1 MGLIREP
8 DGVDFIIN
16 SGPLTPEDA
25 AEISA
30 WIRRR
35 RAATAK
41 ARAAREKLE
50 AKALAL
56 PSAERTQL
64 AYHLLSSLATEE
76 SDEPAREWA
85 AAAKARFET
94 LRSPQPSVAPN
105 QGKKAARRTKSA
117 RTRTDSQPGATTAGA
132 G

>member
-30 WIRRR
+30 WIRRS
-35 RAATAK
+35 RAASAK
-41 ARAAREKLE
+41 AKATREKLE

-56 PSAERTQL
+56 PTAERTQL
-64 AYHLLSSLATEE
+64 AYQLLSSLAAEE
-76 SDEPAREWA
+76 SNLPERAWA
-85 AAAKARFET
+85 AAAKKQFEQ
-94 LRSPQPSVAPN
+94 LRPVQQPTRSDAKPR
-105 QGKKAARRTKSA
+105 RRTNSA
-117 RTRTDSQPGATTAGA
+117 SAKRQTPSASSK
-132 G
+132 